1 MSDALTF
8 TSVSRT
14 MKLEAINRTVA
25 TISLVLPLWIAL
37 LRLESLGGEVKER
50 TDIVQEAPRA
60 AENRVENAR
69 SLGSNI

>member
-25 TISLVLPLWIAL
+25 IISLVLPLCIA
-37 LRLESLGGEVKER
+37 LRLESVGGEVKER
-50 TDIVQEAPRA
+50 AAIVQEVPRA
-60 AENRVENAR
+60 AMPDQ
-69 SLGSNI
+69 LG